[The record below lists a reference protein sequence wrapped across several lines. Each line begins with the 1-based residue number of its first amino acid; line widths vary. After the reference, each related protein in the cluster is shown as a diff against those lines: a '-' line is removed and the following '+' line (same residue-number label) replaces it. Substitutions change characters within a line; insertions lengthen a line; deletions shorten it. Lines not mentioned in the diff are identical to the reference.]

1 MWVYGTA
8 PASGGSTDDGHQP
21 GDAHAI
27 EAGGTAACG
36 LRGLVPLHDPPE
48 RWMTEPSIAQCPVCV
63 ASLKAG
69 ADIDAG
75 PDTPTNSPR

>member
-1 MWVYGTA
+1 VVSV
-8 PASGGSTDDGHQP
+8 ASYLST
-21 GDAHAI
+21 
-27 EAGGTAACG
+27 T
-36 LRGLVPLHDPPE
+36 PPE